1 MKLFA
6 KMVAIVVLK
15 RDQGTKRS
23 SEPFT
28 KQLTNV
34 PRISKSSTYTVSH
47 MYHFSSLFNKE
58 KPKEWLFVVW
68 MGLKT
73 MRIVL
78 NEMKPS
84 FKP

>member
-1 MKLFA
+1 MKCEFNFLVPLYPRENIN
-6 KMVAIVVLK
+6 KMFQI
-15 RDQGTKRS
+15 Q
-23 SEPFT
+23 E
-28 KQLTNV
+28 
-34 PRISKSSTYTVSH
+34 I
-47 MYHFSSLFNKE
+47 
-58 KPKEWLFVVW
+58 WLFVVW

>member
-1 MKLFA
+1 MF
-6 KMVAIVVLK
+6 
-15 RDQGTKRS
+15 
-23 SEPFT
+23 
-28 KQLTNV
+28 
-34 PRISKSSTYTVSH
+34 
-47 MYHFSSLFNKE
+47 YHFSHQIAWQSWSKLQE
-58 KPKEWLFVVW
+58 AEAHVSQWLFVVW

>member
-1 MKLFA
+1 MFVDEVSASLERPLLRQKQQKMK
-6 KMVAIVVLK
+6 
-15 RDQGTKRS
+15 
-23 SEPFT
+23 
-28 KQLTNV
+28 
-34 PRISKSSTYTVSH
+34 
-47 MYHFSSLFNKE
+47 FNKE
-58 KPKEWLFVVW
+58 MDTPAGRYHHRQDKWLFVVW